1 MLGCISWESAVRAY
15 RQWRKWRLRRVPGSA
30 GVINQH
36 QLRRE
41 PRPPSWHWLA
51 GYDSNMRPFLF
62 SIAILAGSATLV
74 FLVFAA
80 IQVAIQ
86 VASLLPPRSLIGY
99 FVVAL
104 LNFLSTQVI
113 ATTAAL
119 VITIVAGRWLWIKK
133 NVHPLYFALGIVL
146 SVVVAFI
153 LYMVVF
159 IFACC

>member
-1 MLGCISWESAVRAY
+1 
-15 RQWRKWRLRRVPGSA
+15 
-30 GVINQH
+30 
-36 QLRRE
+36 
-41 PRPPSWHWLA
+41 
-51 GYDSNMRPFLF
+51 MRPFLF

-86 VASLLPPRSLIGY
+86 IASLLPPRSLIGY

-119 VITIVAGRWLWIKK
+119 VITMLDG
-133 NVHPLYFALGIVL
+133 G
-146 SVVVAFI
+146 
-153 LYMVVF
+153 
-159 IFACC
+159 CG

>member
-1 MLGCISWESAVRAY
+1 
-15 RQWRKWRLRRVPGSA
+15 
-30 GVINQH
+30 
-36 QLRRE
+36 
-41 PRPPSWHWLA
+41 
-51 GYDSNMRPFLF
+51 MRPFLF
-62 SIAILAGSATLV
+62 SIAILAGSAILV

-86 VASLLPPRSLIGY
+86 IASLLPPRSLIGY

>member
-1 MLGCISWESAVRAY
+1 
-15 RQWRKWRLRRVPGSA
+15 
-30 GVINQH
+30 
-36 QLRRE
+36 
-41 PRPPSWHWLA
+41 
-51 GYDSNMRPFLF
+51 MRPFLF

-86 VASLLPPRSLIGY
+86 IASLLPPRSLIGY